1 MKKETI
7 KTVVITTL
15 ILLVVLLSV
24 KSMKCYQEARKQPK
38 TVYLTDTIVN
48 VEWDTVY
55 LERYKTVKLPIADT
69 TVKYITDT
77 ITNVLYDTVFF
88 DHFETVKL
96 PTTDT
101 AVYYIADT
109 VTRVDSIEV
118 EVPISIYK
126 LDTIFSTDTTSLNIR
141 IRNSG
146 YAVTLDTISYKF
158 EYTPTLTKTN
168 YFKEHFK
175 FGVGVSSG
183 YGVFSKKPDIFLGV
197 GFYYCF

>member
-24 KSMKCYQEARKQPK
+24 KSMKCYQKAQDKPEP
-38 TVYLTDTIVN
+38 VI
-48 VEWDTVY
+48 
-55 LERYKTVKLPIADT
+55 
-69 TVKYITDT
+69 ITDT
-77 ITNVLYDTVFF
+77 LTQVVYDTVFI

-96 PTTDT
+96 PVVDTTIC
-101 AVYYIADT
+101 YITDT

-141 IRNSG
+141 IQNSG
-146 YAVTLDTISYKF
+146 YDIKFDSLSYRF
-158 EYTPTLTKTN
+158 EYTPTLNKTKKIHWFIGPSLGIGYDFT
-168 YFKEHFK
+168 
-175 FGVGVSSG
+175 SG
-183 YGVFSKKPDIFLGV
+183 KLIPTIGIGLIIKRF
-197 GFYYCF
+197 

>member
-1 MKKETI
+1 MKETV

-24 KSMKCYQEARKQPK
+24 KSMKCYQK
-38 TVYLTDTIVN
+38 TQDKPEPVI
-48 VEWDTVY
+48 
-55 LERYKTVKLPIADT
+55 
-69 TVKYITDT
+69 ITDT

-101 AVYYIADT
+101 IT
-109 VTRVDSIEV
+109 IINDSIRIDSVFV
-118 EVPISIYK
+118 EVPISVYK
-126 LDTIFSTDTTSLNIR
+126 LDTTFFTDTTCLNIR
-141 IRNSG
+141 IQNSG
-146 YAVTLDTISYKF
+146 FNVTLDSLSYYF
-158 EYTPTLTKTN
+158 EYTPRPQNKTN
-168 YFKEHFK
+168 FFKEHLK

-183 YGVFSKKPDIFLGV
+183 YGVFSKKPDVFVGV